1 MTKFSKFLEEDR
13 LDKKQIKEK
22 DVKNEGNSK
31 YSSLKIK
38 MDTLDTLRKVKL
50 ITGEYSYSI
59 LIEKMLESYI
69 KELSVE
75 EREHINIL
83 LNT

>member
-22 DVKNEGNSK
+22 NVKNEGNSK